1 MRNLLLALLVL
12 SGCTTKEVK
21 TIGSIERLDPAIE
34 NLISS
39 TASIEILAEGYE
51 WSEGPVWVAK
61 EKMLLFSD
69 VPKNTIYKWTEK
81 SGAEVYLTPSG
92 FTGES
97 TASREPGSNG
107 LIIHNDS
114 LILCQHGNRQM
125 AKMNA
130 SLADPK
136 PEFITLANT
145 YNGKRLSSPNDAV
158 YRSNGDLFFTDPPY
172 GLPKQSDDDPDKEQ
186 PHNGVYKVTLAGVVS
201 LLVDSLTRPNGIIL
215 MPGDKKLI
223 VANSDPAKAIWYE
236 FEINEKD
243 SLTKARIF
251 YNATPHLKTEKGL
264 PDGLKADSKGNIF
277 ASGPG
282 GIWIF
287 DSIGKVLGRI
297 KLPESVS
304 NCALSP
310 DEKTLYITADMYLLR
325 VKMRD

>member
-1 MRNLLLALLVL
+1 MRNLLLALLLL
-12 SGCTTKEVK
+12 SGCATKEVK
-21 TIGSIERLDPAIE
+21 TIGSIERLDPAID
-34 NLISS
+34 NLVSS
-39 TASIEILAEGYE
+39 TASIEILAEGYD

-61 EKMLLFSD
+61 ENMLLFSD

-81 SGAEVYLTPSG
+81 NGAEVYLTPSG

-97 TASREPGSNG
+97 TTSREPGSNG

-145 YNGKRLSSPNDAV
+145 YNGKRFSSPNDAV

-172 GLPKQSDDDPDKEQ
+172 GLPKQSDDPEKEQ
-186 PHNGVYKVTLAGVVS
+186 PHNGVYKVTPAGVVS

-215 MPGDKKLI
+215 MPGEKKII

-243 SLTKARIF
+243 SLTNARIF
-251 YNATPHLKTEKGL
+251 YNATPHLKTDNGL
-264 PDGLKADSKGNIF
+264 PDGLKADSMGNIF

-287 DSIGKVLGRI
+287 DSSGKVLGRLRI
-297 KLPESVS
+297 PALAA